1 MTLQQAIEK
10 YNLKEVFKT
19 VFGDP
24 LPEGERYFTGEKEHA
39 KSKTLY
45 HATNEFG
52 ENVFFLI
59 IERVSKTHFNKYGL
73 PIISKSI
80 IIELD

>member
-1 MTLQQAIEK
+1 MTLQQAIGK

-24 LPEGERYFTGEKEHA
+24 LPTGERHFTGEKEHA

-45 HATNEFG
+45 HITNEFS

-59 IERVSKTHFNKYGL
+59 IESVSKTRFNKYGFH
-73 PIISKSI
+73 IISKSK